1 MEQQLVNKYFYYL
14 FFFTYISSIIL
25 YDIIGFGGSDELCGL
40 ALLFLFFYNVLNQR
54 EWPFNKIFLFTI
66 IIFIFYTSYS
76 LWIGSNSKQAILTD
90 LTIQMKPYLAF
101 FCTYQLIPEFSL
113 EGKKLLKE
121 TALAI
126 WIIMV
131 PFGLASFF
139 NENILWE
146 IMGHPSC
153 FAAIVVAS
161 SLIYLYCS
169 KYTMSNRL
177 IFLLMLTLGIASG
190 RSKFYGFFVFATFM
204 ILYASNI
211 KHLKLNFRNIIAII
225 ILLIVIFI
233 VAYQKIELYFIE
245 GLRNEI
251 EGEENDY
258 LARFV
263 LYVTSFEILRD
274 YVPFGSG
281 LASFAT
287 HASGAYYSGI
297 YEKYAI
303 DTVWGLS
310 KSYNKFI
317 ADTYYPSLAQ
327 FGVAGVLLFI
337 TFWIYIFRKATRFF
351 IRTRQT
357 RMLVIV
363 ALIIGYVLIEN
374 IADASFTSN
383 RGFFMM
389 VFLGLLC
396 GEQKRELATLDK
408 GNASCSTTKE
418 KQDLCKQSY

>member
-1 MEQQLVNKYFYYL
+1 M
-14 FFFTYISSIIL
+14 
-25 YDIIGFGGSDELCGL
+25 L
-40 ALLFLFFYNVLNQR
+40 A
-54 EWPFNKIFLFTI
+54 
-66 IIFIFYTSYS
+66 
-76 LWIGSNSKQAILTD
+76 
-90 LTIQMKPYLAF
+90 
-101 FCTYQLIPEFSL
+101 
-113 EGKKLLKE
+113 
-121 TALAI
+121 
-126 WIIMV
+126 
-131 PFGLASFF
+131 
-139 NENILWE
+139 
-146 IMGHPSC
+146 
-153 FAAIVVAS
+153 
-161 SLIYLYCS
+161 
-169 KYTMSNRL
+169 
-177 IFLLMLTLGIASG
+177 LGIASG
-190 RSKFYGFFVFATFM
+190 RSKFYGFFALAVFM
-204 ILYASNI
+204 VLYASTA
-211 KHLKLNFRNIIAII
+211 KHLKMNFRNIAAIVLLLAII
-225 ILLIVIFI
+225 IA
-233 VAYQKIELYFIE
+233 VAYQKIELYFLE
-245 GLRNEI
+245 GIREEV
-251 EGEENDY
+251 EGEPNDY

-274 YVPFGSG
+274 YFPFGSG

-337 TFWIYIFRKATRFF
+337 TFWIYVFRKAARFF

-363 ALIIGYVLIEN
+363 TLIIGYVLIEN

-408 GNASCSTTKE
+408 ESASCSTTKE

>member
-1 MEQQLVNKYFYYL
+1 MTQQLVNKYFYYL
-14 FFFTYISSIIL
+14 FFFTYIFSIVL
-25 YDIIGFGGSDELCGL
+25 HDIIGFGGIDEICGFAL
-40 ALLFLFFYNVLNQR
+40 LLLFLYNVANQWD
-54 EWPFNKIFLFTI
+54 WPFNKAFLFTL
-66 IIFIFYTSYS
+66 FVFLFYVAYS
-76 LWIGSNSKQAILTD
+76 IWIGSNGKRAILTD
-90 LTIQMKPYLAF
+90 LIIQVKPYLAF
-101 FCTYQLIPEFSL
+101 FCTYQLVPKFDKSQ
-113 EGKKLLKE
+113 KNLLKE
-121 TALAI
+121 TAFAI
-126 WIIMV
+126 WILLIPV
-131 PFGLASFF
+131 GILGFV
-139 NENILWE
+139 NENYLWN
-146 IMGHPSC
+146 IMGHPSS
-153 FAAIVVAS
+153 FAAVVTAS
-161 SLIYLYCS
+161 ALLYLYCS
-169 KYTMSNRL
+169 DYTPRERL
-177 IFLLMLTLGIASG
+177 IFLLMLALGIASG
-190 RSKFYGFFVFATFM
+190 RSKFYGFFALAVFMVF
-204 ILYASNI
+204 YASTA
-211 KHLKLNFRNIIAII
+211 KHLKMNFRNIAAIVLLLAII
-225 ILLIVIFI
+225 IA
-233 VAYQKIELYFIE
+233 VAYQKIELYFLE
-245 GLRNEI
+245 GIREEV
-251 EGEENDY
+251 EGEPNDY
-258 LARFV
+258 IARFV

-274 YVPFGSG
+274 YFPFGSG